1 MKKKK
6 STNKSLLIIAI
17 LTIVICVCAIF
28 TFVPMRFGNTQYT
41 GVWGTIGVSSNVR
54 GGVYAEYDIVGEAS
68 ETQIANSME
77 KIKNILIE
85 KGYQSSNVLSVDN
98 SKIRVEIGYSGA
110 VGQKLDNARSDLA
123 KVASGAF
130 EFRSAQSKTDY
141 VAVTGKDHIKKMT
154 VADYNGKTFIT
165 FDFNESGEKQF
176 EKLCTASQTVYVYM
190 GDSLQTSFSVGN
202 LSSFAQIQLTVAD
215 YASAKDFY
223 FRAMYGSL
231 DVKLSSATVV
241 SNTMSSLLGIGASEG
256 ASIVLIEFAMLIA
269 LLFVAG
275 FVYIAIKFGIAAV
288 LFMPIMMLN
297 SIIACW
303 TFAGISMFEI
313 NVASLV
319 SISLGLSVIFGG
331 AIFYLS
337 RIAEEY
343 KQGKT
348 IDASIEAGTK
358 KARPATLVTNILLI
372 ALFAVFAIISSG
384 ELACASIV
392 LTLCGALNLL
402 SNTVLLPW
410 FVASY
415 NKTNKQQGKPFRFA
429 QRGGETNE

>member
-28 TFVPMRFGNTQYT
+28 TFVPMQFGNTLYT

-54 GGVYAEYDIVGEAS
+54 GGVYAEYDIVGEAT
-68 ETQIANSME
+68 EAQIQSSME
-77 KIKNILIE
+77 KIKNTLIE
-85 KGYQSSNVLSVDN
+85 QGYQSSNVLSVDN

-110 VGQKLDNARSDLA
+110 VGQKLDNARNDLA

-130 EFRSAQSKTDY
+130 EFRSAQSETDY
-141 VAVTGKDHIKKMT
+141 VAVTGKDHIKNMT

-165 FDFNESGEKQF
+165 FEFNENGEKQF

-190 GDSLQTSFSVGN
+190 GNSLQTSFSVGN
-202 LSSFAQIQLTVAD
+202 LSDFSQIQLSVAD
-215 YASAKDFY
+215 YTSAKDFY
-223 FRAMYGSL
+223 YRALYGSI

-241 SNTMSSLLGIGASEG
+241 SNTMSSLLGVGASEG
-256 ASIVLIEFAMLIA
+256 ASIVLIEFAILIA
-269 LLFVAG
+269 LLIIAG
-275 FVYIAIKFGIAAV
+275 FAYIAIKFGIAAV
-288 LFMPIMMLN
+288 LLMPIMMLN

-303 TFAGISMFEI
+303 IFAGISMFEI
-313 NVASLV
+313 NIASLV
-319 SISLGLSVIFGG
+319 SISIGISVIFGG

-358 KARPATLVTNILLI
+358 KARPATLIANILLI

-392 LTLCGALNLL
+392 LTLCGALSLL
-402 SNTVLLPW
+402 SNAVLLPW
-410 FVASY
+410 FVSSF
-415 NKTNKQQGKPFRFA
+415 NKTNKKQGKPFRFA
-429 QRGGETNE
+429 QRGGEINE